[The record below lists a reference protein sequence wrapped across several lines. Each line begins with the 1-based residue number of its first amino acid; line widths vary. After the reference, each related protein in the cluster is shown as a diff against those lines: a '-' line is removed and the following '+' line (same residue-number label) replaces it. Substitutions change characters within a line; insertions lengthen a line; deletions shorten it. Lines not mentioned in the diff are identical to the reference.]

1 MAVAQAGDLGC
12 RQSGLKWINLDA
24 LVTPHRDYQM
34 KRQEQIRYCCSSPV
48 SLSLNS
54 PARGGKRNHGAMK
67 HSYRMLFLRVSLCSH
82 ACIYSVCTAG
92 DELALRK
99 GRNGVGCY
107 TERIVELCPNA
118 LSLQRRT
125 RYGSRHKCAL
135 ESLKYHP
142 NVRWWVGAWRN
153 SPSPGGR
160 LAVIDTCAQSSAW
173 RGAWRTFTWVTLLA
187 QPTS

>member
-1 MAVAQAGDLGC
+1 MDKPRCFSNSSQRLSDEKARTDTL
-12 RQSGLKWINLDA
+12 LL
-24 LVTPHRDYQM
+24 LL
-34 KRQEQIRYCCSSPV
+34 SPV

-82 ACIYSVCTAG
+82 ACIYPVCTAG

-125 RYGSRHKCAL
+125 RYRSRHKCAL